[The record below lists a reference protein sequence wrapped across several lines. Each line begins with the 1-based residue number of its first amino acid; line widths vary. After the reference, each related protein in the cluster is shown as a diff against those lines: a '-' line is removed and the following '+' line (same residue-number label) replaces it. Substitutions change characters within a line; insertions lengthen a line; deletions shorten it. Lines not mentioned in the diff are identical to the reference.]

1 MGGPALRYAVVTPVR
16 NEAGNLRRL
25 FASLAGQSV
34 RPECWVI
41 VDTGSTDGTVDLAR
55 TLAHEQ
61 PWIDFVADADLG
73 ATKRGGPIVRAFE
86 LGVSRLQPLPDV
98 VVKVDADV
106 SMGSGHFE
114 ILLSAFAANP
124 KLGIA
129 SGSAQEL
136 EDGVWRTRH
145 NTGSSVWGAARA
157 YRCACLADVR
167 PLEEQMGWD
176 GIDELKA
183 RVRGWTT
190 ETLVELPFRHHRA
203 EGARDGSPWK
213 AWTARGRASH
223 YMGYRAWYLL
233 ARTLHHARSDRAALG
248 MVWGYAAALA
258 TRQPVCADAD
268 VRGRLRQEQS
278 LRNLRARRREALGAS
293 GR

>member
-1 MGGPALRYAVVTPVR
+1 MAAPALRYAVVTPVR
-16 NEAGNLRRL
+16 NEAVNLRRV

-34 RPECWVI
+34 RPESWI
-41 VDTGSTDGTVDLAR
+41 LVDTGSTDGTVDLAR
-55 TLAHEQ
+55 ALAREQ
-61 PWIDFVADADLG
+61 PWIDFIAQADSG
-73 ATKRGGPIVRAFE
+73 TTKRGGPIVRGFE
-86 LGVSRLQPLPDV
+86 AGVSRLDSVPDV
-98 VVKVDADV
+98 IVKLDADV
-106 SMGSGHFE
+106 SMGSGYFE
-114 ILLSAFAANP
+114 RLLEAFAANP

-136 EDGVWRTRH
+136 EGGGWRMRH
-145 NTGSSVWGAARA
+145 NTGASVWGAARA
-157 YRCACLADVR
+157 YRAECLADVR

-190 ETLVELPFRHHRA
+190 ETIVDLPFRHHRA

-223 YMGYRAWYLL
+223 YMGYRAWYLI
-233 ARTLHHARSDRAALG
+233 ARTLHHARSERAALG
-248 MVWGYAAALA
+248 MVWGYALA
-258 TRQPVCADAD
+258 IVTRQPVCSDEA

>member
-1 MGGPALRYAVVTPVR
+1 MEGRALQYAVVTPVR

-34 RPECWVI
+34 RPVCWVL
-41 VDTGSTDGTVDLAR
+41 VDTGSTDGTVELAGSLAR
-55 TLAHEQ
+55 EQ
-61 PWIDFVADADLG
+61 PWIDFVSQADPG
-73 ATKRGGPIVRAFE
+73 TTKRGGPIVRAFE
-86 LGVSRLQPLPDV
+86 TGVARLQSLPDV
-98 VVKVDADV
+98 VVKLDADV
-106 SMGSGHFE
+106 SMGSGHFQR
-114 ILLSAFAANP
+114 LLEAFSANP

-129 SGSAQEL
+129 SGSAQEI
-136 EDGVWRTRH
+136 EGGVWRTRH
-145 NTGSSVWGAARA
+145 NTGASVWGAARA
-157 YRCACLADVR
+157 YRAECLAEVR

-190 ETLVELPFRHHRA
+190 ETILDLPFRHHRA
-203 EGARDGSPWK
+203 EGSRDGSPWK

-233 ARTLHHARSDRAALG
+233 ARTLHHARNERAALG
-248 MVWGYAAALA
+248 MVWGYAAAIA
-258 TRQPVCADAD
+258 TRQPVCSDAD